1 MVIRIFCDQNV
12 IKEILIDMFLNLFC
26 CRDREKFVRLSK
38 EVDELKSE
46 VKKLRRRVRSLEKKK
61 ETGDPSKN
69 STDDEV
75 LDIPHAGPI
84 NLSELTSSCK
94 KFTKAPDA
102 VAFLLNSLFSKNEIK
117 ILPFLAKELLNAGRR
132 DPALLLTRLD
142 SGFWRELF
150 LKPFQISQGKTCVKK
165 FRTCKK
171 LRESVNYVVQL
182 KRKE

>member
-1 MVIRIFCDQNV
+1 
-12 IKEILIDMFLNLFC
+12 MFLNLFC
-26 CRDREKFVRLSK
+26 CRDRDKFVRLSK

-61 ETGDPSKN
+61 KPVIHQRIPLMMKSWTFHTQGQLIYQSWPAPAKN
-69 STDDEV
+69 SQKRQM
-75 LDIPHAGPI
+75 
-84 NLSELTSSCK
+84 LSHSYLIL
-94 KFTKAPDA
+94 F
-102 VAFLLNSLFSKNEIK
+102 FLKMRLKT
-117 ILPFLAKELLNAGRR
+117 LPFLAKELLNAGRR

-150 LKPFQISQGKTCVKK
+150 LKPFQISQGKTYVKK

-171 LRESVNYVVQL
+171 LRESVNYVVKL

>member
-75 LDIPHAGPI
+75 FDIPHAGPI

-102 VAFLLNSLFSKNEIK
+102 VAFLLNSLFSINEIK
-117 ILPFLAKELLNAGRR
+117 NSYISGKRTIKCRQEGPRPPLDQARFRVLERIIFETFPDF
-132 DPALLLTRLD
+132 TRKD
-142 SGFWRELF
+142 IREKIQNLQ
-150 LKPFQISQGKTCVKK
+150 KVERK
-165 FRTCKK
+165 R
-171 LRESVNYVVQL
+171 QL
-182 KRKE
+182 CR